1 MAWIT
6 ASTSQLTVSRL
17 PLTTTTS
24 SSTVDIVYLGIILDD
39 QLTMATLIS
48 SICRAG
54 FFQLRQLRSVRRSQ
68 TTETTRALVQAFIS
82 CRLDYCN
89 SLMAGVADVYLQRL
103 RSLQNAAARL
113 VSGNLALLNI
123 TSYQAQALQCLY
135 SSGAL
140 IWLGHVE
147 CDRSVETTS

>member
-1 MAWIT
+1 V
-6 ASTSQLTVSRL
+6 QV
-17 PLTTTTS
+17 
-24 SSTVDIVYLGIILDD
+24 
-39 QLTMATLIS
+39 
-48 SICRAG
+48 